1 MYKSLLFLLLFVGI
15 NKHLRSNTN
24 NEKLIPNI
32 VSAPCNPII
41 SLGTI
46 PSGPF
51 CAGNNFSVPYTFTD
65 CVDAGNVFTV
75 QLSNPIGLF
84 TSPVNIGSISS
95 VAAGSI
101 SVTIPI
107 NTVFGNGYRIRIVSS
122 APNAISADNG
132 FNLTI
137 NPSPIANFNIVNSAQ
152 CVNGNNFQFQNTST
166 GTIAS
171 NAWSF
176 GDGTTSLGSNPSK
189 VYGNAGVYN
198 VKLIVTG
205 NNGCRD
211 SMVKQTTVYPKPNV
225 AFTVAQPCINSSI
238 IQANNTT
245 IASGTV
251 NYFWDFGD
259 LTTSSLNLPLKSY
272 GTVGNQTIKLV
283 ATSNNGCKDS
293 LTQNVNIALKPTA
306 SFTINNASQCV
317 NGNNFNFT
325 NTSTGAFSN
334 QIWNLGNGVTSN
346 NFSISSFNY
355 ASNGV
360 YPVKLLLIGSS
371 GCNDSVTQNVTVSPV
386 PNFSINNASQCLTG
400 NQFIFTNTSIGTLA
414 SSSWSFGDGNTA
426 STTNAGNIYNAI
438 GTYTVKLKVTEV
450 GGCTDSITKTVQVIE
465 KPSVGFSVS
474 TPNFCAVTNLQFNN
488 TSSVGI
494 GTLSYLWSFGDG
506 NTSTQANP
514 LKSFSTAGTYQ
525 VKLVVTNN
533 NGCKDSL
540 IQNVTILAKP
550 VAAFTVNSAVQCI
563 VGNQFN
569 FTNNSTG
576 VISNY
581 SWNFGDG
588 NTSNVSNPSKSYA
601 SSNNYNVKLFANGTN
616 GCVDSAMQTVSVNPK
631 PNVAF
636 SFSNTCLNTPI
647 GLVNNSSISNGTISY
662 LWSFGDGTFSND
674 LNPLKSY
681 NTPGNYTIKLVAT
694 SNSGCKDSLSQ
705 TISILPKPVPAFSIN
720 SGAQCLQGNNFVFTN
735 NSTSSVSQIWS
746 FGDGNTSTNLNTT
759 HSYTSA
765 GVYIVKLVVT
775 GANGCKDSISQ
786 SVTIDQ
792 KPTPSFLINNPTQC
806 LTGNSFVFTDNS
818 AGLVTS
824 YAWSFGDGS
833 TSSLQSPTHSYA
845 STGTFPVKLVV
856 STALGCKDSI
866 IQNIQIVA
874 KPSAAFVVNNHNQC
888 VVGNSFSFTNNST
901 AASSYEWQFG
911 DGGISNTNNAIYTY
925 SLAGTYT
932 VKLIAISSTGCKD
945 SVTNTVNV
953 LIKPLAAFTVN
964 NITQCLSSN
973 SFVLNNTSTSITN
986 GYLWKFSDGTT
997 STQTNPIKTFSSVGA
1012 YTIKLIVTSDN
1023 GCKDSVTQ
1031 NVSVI
1036 ANPNPNFSVN
1046 NTTQCAGS
1054 NFIFTNTSG
1063 ASSTY
1068 SWSFGE
1074 GTTSA
1079 STNPSF
1085 VYSIGGTYTVKL
1097 VSTHSNGCKDSISQV
1112 VNVLA
1117 RPSAIFGVNS
1127 LSQCL
1132 NGNNF
1137 ITTNLST
1144 GSIASYNWSF
1154 GDGTT
1159 STLTNPTNI
1168 YSSVGNYLI
1177 KLVAT
1182 GTNGCK
1188 DSLQQSISVVS
1199 KPNVAFTV
1207 NNAVQ
1212 CITNNSFLFNNTT
1225 TGATSYSWIFGDGG
1239 VSTLLNPT
1247 KVYSTANA
1255 YTVKLIATG
1264 NNGCKDSLT
1273 QNISV
1278 IAKPIPSFTIN
1289 NASQCVNENNF
1300 TFNNT
1305 SVGGNVYNWSFGD
1318 GTTSTLSNPTKV
1330 YTVANTYNVTLRVSN
1345 AAGCIDSITT
1355 IVTVH
1360 PKPNIAFTV
1369 NGGTAC
1375 LTNPSVSFINN
1386 STGATNYTWYFGDGS
1401 SQIATNPTK
1410 VYPAV
1415 GTYNVKLVGVSN
1427 FSCKDSITQPITI
1440 GVKPQASFALNA
1452 TTACLG
1458 SSFVFTNT
1466 STGAIASEFWDF
1478 GDGTVSSTSNP
1489 IKAYNAVGTYVVKLI
1504 ITGVNGCKD
1513 SLTQNLN
1520 VIVKPTVSFTIN
1532 GGGSCLSTTNISI
1545 TNTSTSASSY
1555 LWSFGDGN
1563 TSTLNNPNHTYA
1575 TQGTY
1580 TVKLV
1585 ATNANGCKDS
1595 ISQNVSIATKPVA
1608 AYTLNTTTQCA
1619 GGNNFIFTNTSTG
1632 SIASYLWDFG
1642 DGIFSNL
1649 TNPSKAYA
1657 VAGNYTVKLIVT
1669 GVNGCKDSVTQNVVV
1684 TTKPLPNFSIVGGGN
1699 CSNSLAIALTNTSTN
1714 ASSYVWSFGD
1724 GNTSTLA
1731 NPNHTYATQGTYT
1744 IKLVATN
1751 ANGCKDSISQN
1762 VSIATKPV
1770 AAYTLNTTTQCAGGS
1785 NFVFTNTSTG
1795 SIASYYWD
1803 FGDGIFSTLTS
1814 PSKAYA
1820 VAGNY
1825 AVKLIVTGVNGC
1837 KDSVTQNVVVTTKPL
1852 PNFSIVGGGN
1862 CSNSLAI
1869 SLTNTSTIASSY
1881 IWSFG
1886 DGNTSTLTNPNHT
1899 YATQGTYTIKLIAT
1913 NANGCKDSISQNVS
1927 IATKPVAAYTLNT
1940 TTQCAGG
1947 SNFVFTNTSTGSI
1960 ASYYWDFGDGIFSTL
1975 ISPSKAYAVAG
1986 NYTVK
1991 LVVTG
1996 VNGCK
2001 DSVTQNV
2008 VVTTKPVPS
2017 FTILGGG
2024 NCSNSLAISLTN
2036 TSTNASSYVWSFGDG
2051 TTNVLT
2057 NPTKTYAAFGNYT
2070 IKLIATNANGCVD
2083 SFSTNINLSTKP
2095 IASYSASKTSVCV
2108 CETVNFNNTSTV
2120 IGTGYYYWDFGNGI
2134 ISTDSNTRVAY
2145 ATPGIYTVK
2154 YYITNSSA
2162 CKDSLF
2168 TNITVTNKPIASF
2181 TTPNGLCTGSNNITF
2196 TNTSTSATS
2205 YTWSFGDG
2213 SFSTL
2218 ASPTK
2223 TYATF
2228 GTYTVKLIAS
2238 NASGCIDSV
2247 SQIISLSSKPAATF
2261 TVNSLSQCLDNNR
2274 FSFTNNSTAV
2284 LGAVYYWTF
2293 GDGTVSQDL
2302 NPIKSY
2308 SLSGVYTVRLF
2319 VTNPNGCKDS
2329 TQNTVTVVTKPIASF
2344 TTPNGL
2350 CTGSNNIAFTNTS
2363 TGATNY
2369 TWSFGDGSFSTQASP
2384 IKTYTSFGTYTVKL
2398 IASNASGC
2406 IDSVSQII
2414 SLSSKPAASFTVNSL
2429 SQCLDNNRFSFTN
2442 NSSAVLGA
2450 VYYWT
2455 FGDGTVSQD
2464 VNPIKTYSL
2473 PGVYTVRLFVTN
2485 PNGCK
2490 DSTQNT
2496 VTVVNKPTASFTV
2509 PSNVCTSN
2517 NTFTFTNTSVG
2528 ASSFT
2533 WSFGDGTISNQA
2545 SPTKVYPILGTYTVR
2560 LIAVNANGCIDSTSQ
2575 IVSMNGKP
2583 ITSFNVISTTGNCA
2597 GTSSFTMSNT
2607 SSNLVSPTY
2616 FWQFGN
2622 GSTDVVANPS
2632 VNYSTP
2638 GLYTVRL
2645 SVTNSNGC
2653 VDTAIQFVT
2662 VAAKPTVGFTVNKAS
2677 QCLNNNSF
2685 VFTPI
2690 VSNPAITSYVWS
2702 FGDGTTSLASNPIK
2716 SYSTINSFTVKL
2728 IARTASGC
2736 LDSAIQVVSVNPPV
2750 QANFNA
2756 SIDLCT
2762 SAVSFNNTSTGTS
2775 TGFPFTWVFGD
2786 GSTSQVASPIKQYA
2800 TPGSYNV
2807 TLYAKNNFCVDSITR
2822 VIFVPQTV
2830 SAKFSIND
2838 TTQCVGSNIFRYS
2851 VTNPIPGN
2859 TYLWDFGDTTYSSLV
2874 NVSKVYT
2881 RGANY
2886 AVKLIV
2892 TNINGC
2898 KDSSIVNIQ
2907 VAPKPAASFI
2917 YTSNYLCAGNNIQF
2931 VNTSNIAGLSYTW
2944 IFGDGTF
2951 SNDVSPFKSFAN
2963 GGVYTVKLLAANSFG
2978 CKDSSFVNVLVN
2990 EPPKPIIVASALNR
3004 CSNTYNFSNSNPGS
3018 TPLNYLWNFGD
3029 GTTSVLSSLQKAYAT
3044 TISMVVNV
3052 VLTVTDT
3059 FGCTAVATTPISL
3072 LQKPSVAF
3080 TVNAVQ
3086 QCVNSN
3092 SFVLNNTT
3100 TGAVAGTTFLWNFGD
3115 GTTSSL
3121 ANPTKSFTN
3130 PGEYNIRLI
3139 ALQANGCR
3147 DSVITTVK
3155 VNPLPGAR
3163 ISGIASICSGSS
3175 ANIGIKFFG
3184 TAPFNVTYTDGTA
3197 NFALNNILAD
3207 TISIPVNPSRS
3218 ASYRIVQM
3226 SDGGSCPISLTQIT
3240 GTALITVVPATLI
3253 ARQPADTGACL
3264 AGNTR
3269 LYVNVTSGPT
3279 PSFQWMKNGINI
3291 VGQTD
3296 SILRFNNLQPADV
3309 ANYSVRVTSACGVLI
3324 SNIANVSI
3332 GIAPAAPITNNKFV
3346 CRNSTPVPLT
3356 AIGSNLI
3363 WYNAAIG
3370 GVASSIPPSPLTTV
3384 PGSQIFFVSSN
3395 SNFCESPRSSITVT
3409 VIDSPRVVLNVSPS
3423 SSLLPGQVAT
3433 ITATITP
3440 STLVPS
3446 NYFWSKNGVNT
3457 VIGTN
3462 TISVPFSEIGTYR
3475 VNVIFPTTCNVTSDT
3490 IRISQRLGF
3499 SRAISEK
3506 RIFIVPNPVKDV
3518 AALYF
3523 DSPINEIITVRLI
3536 DGFGRIR
3543 SAQTLNYLAAFQKVD
3558 LNVRNL
3564 VPGYYAVEV
3573 MNSKGV
3579 SIARDILFKY
3589 SR

>member
-1 MYKSLLFLLLFVGI
+1 
-15 NKHLRSNTN
+15 
-24 NEKLIPNI
+24 
-32 VSAPCNPII
+32 
-41 SLGTI
+41 
-46 PSGPF
+46 
-51 CAGNNFSVPYTFTD
+51 
-65 CVDAGNVFTV
+65 
-75 QLSNPIGLF
+75 
-84 TSPVNIGSISS
+84 
-95 VAAGSI
+95 
-101 SVTIPI
+101 
-107 NTVFGNGYRIRIVSS
+107 
-122 APNAISADNG
+122 
-132 FNLTI
+132 
-137 NPSPIANFNIVNSAQ
+137 
-152 CVNGNNFQFQNTST
+152 
-166 GTIAS
+166 
-171 NAWSF
+171 
-176 GDGTTSLGSNPSK
+176 
-189 VYGNAGVYN
+189 
-198 VKLIVTG
+198 
-205 NNGCRD
+205 
-211 SMVKQTTVYPKPNV
+211 
-225 AFTVAQPCINSSI
+225 
-238 IQANNTT
+238 
-245 IASGTV
+245 
-251 NYFWDFGD
+251 
-259 LTTSSLNLPLKSY
+259 
-272 GTVGNQTIKLV
+272 
-283 ATSNNGCKDS
+283 
-293 LTQNVNIALKPTA
+293 
-306 SFTINNASQCV
+306 
-317 NGNNFNFT
+317 
-325 NTSTGAFSN
+325 
-334 QIWNLGNGVTSN
+334 
-346 NFSISSFNY
+346 
-355 ASNGV
+355 
-360 YPVKLLLIGSS
+360 
-371 GCNDSVTQNVTVSPV
+371 
-386 PNFSINNASQCLTG
+386 
-400 NQFIFTNTSIGTLA
+400 
-414 SSSWSFGDGNTA
+414 
-426 STTNAGNIYNAI
+426 
-438 GTYTVKLKVTEV
+438 
-450 GGCTDSITKTVQVIE
+450 
-465 KPSVGFSVS
+465 
-474 TPNFCAVTNLQFNN
+474 
-488 TSSVGI
+488 
-494 GTLSYLWSFGDG
+494 
-506 NTSTQANP
+506 
-514 LKSFSTAGTYQ
+514 
-525 VKLVVTNN
+525 
-533 NGCKDSL
+533 
-540 IQNVTILAKP
+540 
-550 VAAFTVNSAVQCI
+550 
-563 VGNQFN
+563 
-569 FTNNSTG
+569 
-576 VISNY
+576 
-581 SWNFGDG
+581 
-588 NTSNVSNPSKSYA
+588 
-601 SSNNYNVKLFANGTN
+601 
-616 GCVDSAMQTVSVNPK
+616 
-631 PNVAF
+631 
-636 SFSNTCLNTPI
+636 
-647 GLVNNSSISNGTISY
+647 
-662 LWSFGDGTFSND
+662 
-674 LNPLKSY
+674 
-681 NTPGNYTIKLVAT
+681 
-694 SNSGCKDSLSQ
+694 
-705 TISILPKPVPAFSIN
+705 
-720 SGAQCLQGNNFVFTN
+720 
-735 NSTSSVSQIWS
+735 
-746 FGDGNTSTNLNTT
+746 
-759 HSYTSA
+759 
-765 GVYIVKLVVT
+765 
-775 GANGCKDSISQ
+775 
-786 SVTIDQ
+786 
-792 KPTPSFLINNPTQC
+792 
-806 LTGNSFVFTDNS
+806 
-818 AGLVTS
+818 
-824 YAWSFGDGS
+824 
-833 TSSLQSPTHSYA
+833 
-845 STGTFPVKLVV
+845 
-856 STALGCKDSI
+856 
-866 IQNIQIVA
+866 
-874 KPSAAFVVNNHNQC
+874 
-888 VVGNSFSFTNNST
+888 
-901 AASSYEWQFG
+901 
-911 DGGISNTNNAIYTY
+911 
-925 SLAGTYT
+925 
-932 VKLIAISSTGCKD
+932 
-945 SVTNTVNV
+945 
-953 LIKPLAAFTVN
+953 
-964 NITQCLSSN
+964 
-973 SFVLNNTSTSITN
+973 
-986 GYLWKFSDGTT
+986 
-997 STQTNPIKTFSSVGA
+997 
-1012 YTIKLIVTSDN
+1012 
-1023 GCKDSVTQ
+1023 
-1031 NVSVI
+1031 
-1036 ANPNPNFSVN
+1036 
-1046 NTTQCAGS
+1046 
-1054 NFIFTNTSG
+1054 
-1063 ASSTY
+1063 
-1068 SWSFGE
+1068 
-1074 GTTSA
+1074 
-1079 STNPSF
+1079 
-1085 VYSIGGTYTVKL
+1085 
-1097 VSTHSNGCKDSISQV
+1097 
-1112 VNVLA
+1112 
-1117 RPSAIFGVNS
+1117 
-1127 LSQCL
+1127 
-1132 NGNNF
+1132 
-1137 ITTNLST
+1137 
-1144 GSIASYNWSF
+1144 
-1154 GDGTT
+1154 
-1159 STLTNPTNI
+1159 
-1168 YSSVGNYLI
+1168 
-1177 KLVAT
+1177 
-1182 GTNGCK
+1182 
-1188 DSLQQSISVVS
+1188 
-1199 KPNVAFTV
+1199 
-1207 NNAVQ
+1207 
-1212 CITNNSFLFNNTT
+1212 
-1225 TGATSYSWIFGDGG
+1225 
-1239 VSTLLNPT
+1239 
-1247 KVYSTANA
+1247 
-1255 YTVKLIATG
+1255 
-1264 NNGCKDSLT
+1264 
-1273 QNISV
+1273 
-1278 IAKPIPSFTIN
+1278 
-1289 NASQCVNENNF
+1289 
-1300 TFNNT
+1300 
-1305 SVGGNVYNWSFGD
+1305 
-1318 GTTSTLSNPTKV
+1318 
-1330 YTVANTYNVTLRVSN
+1330 
-1345 AAGCIDSITT
+1345 
-1355 IVTVH
+1355 
-1360 PKPNIAFTV
+1360 
-1369 NGGTAC
+1369 
-1375 LTNPSVSFINN
+1375 
-1386 STGATNYTWYFGDGS
+1386 
-1401 SQIATNPTK
+1401 
-1410 VYPAV
+1410 
-1415 GTYNVKLVGVSN
+1415 
-1427 FSCKDSITQPITI
+1427 
-1440 GVKPQASFALNA
+1440 
-1452 TTACLG
+1452 
-1458 SSFVFTNT
+1458 
-1466 STGAIASEFWDF
+1466 
-1478 GDGTVSSTSNP
+1478 
-1489 IKAYNAVGTYVVKLI
+1489 
-1504 ITGVNGCKD
+1504 
-1513 SLTQNLN
+1513 
-1520 VIVKPTVSFTIN
+1520 
-1532 GGGSCLSTTNISI
+1532 
-1545 TNTSTSASSY
+1545 
-1555 LWSFGDGN
+1555 
-1563 TSTLNNPNHTYA
+1563 
-1575 TQGTY
+1575 
-1580 TVKLV
+1580 
-1585 ATNANGCKDS
+1585 
-1595 ISQNVSIATKPVA
+1595 
-1608 AYTLNTTTQCA
+1608 
-1619 GGNNFIFTNTSTG
+1619 
-1632 SIASYLWDFG
+1632 
-1642 DGIFSNL
+1642 
-1649 TNPSKAYA
+1649 
-1657 VAGNYTVKLIVT
+1657 
-1669 GVNGCKDSVTQNVVV
+1669 
-1684 TTKPLPNFSIVGGGN
+1684 
-1699 CSNSLAIALTNTSTN
+1699 
-1714 ASSYVWSFGD
+1714 
-1724 GNTSTLA
+1724 
-1731 NPNHTYATQGTYT
+1731 
-1744 IKLVATN
+1744 
-1751 ANGCKDSISQN
+1751 
-1762 VSIATKPV
+1762 
-1770 AAYTLNTTTQCAGGS
+1770 
-1785 NFVFTNTSTG
+1785 
-1795 SIASYYWD
+1795 
-1803 FGDGIFSTLTS
+1803 
-1814 PSKAYA
+1814 
-1820 VAGNY
+1820 
-1825 AVKLIVTGVNGC
+1825 
-1837 KDSVTQNVVVTTKPL
+1837 
-1852 PNFSIVGGGN
+1852 
-1862 CSNSLAI
+1862 
-1869 SLTNTSTIASSY
+1869 
-1881 IWSFG
+1881 
-1886 DGNTSTLTNPNHT
+1886 
-1899 YATQGTYTIKLIAT
+1899 
-1913 NANGCKDSISQNVS
+1913 NGCKDSISQNVS

-2017 FTILGGG
+2017 FTIVGGG

-2108 CETVNFNNTSTV
+2108 GETVNFNNTSTV

-2247 SQIISLSSKPAATF
+2247 SQIISLSSKPAASF

-2274 FSFTNNSTAV
+2274 FSFTNNSTAE
-2284 LGAVYYWTF
+2284 LGAAYYWTF
-2293 GDGTVSQDL
+2293 GDGTVSQDV

-2442 NSSAVLGA
+2442 NSTAVLGA

-2464 VNPIKTYSL
+2464 VNPIKSYSL

-2583 ITSFNVISTTGNCA
+2583 IASFNVISTTGNCA

-2677 QCLNNNSF
+2677 QCLNSNSF
-2685 VFTPI
+2685 VFTPS

-2736 LDSAIQVVSVNPPV
+2736 IDSAIQVVSVNPPV

-2775 TGFPFTWVFGD
+2775 TGFPFTWLFGD

-2907 VAPKPAASFI
+2907 VAPKPTASFI

-2931 VNTSNIAGLSYTW
+2931 VNTTNIAGLTYTW

-3044 TISMVVNV
+3044 TTSMVVNV

-3100 TGAVAGTTFLWNFGD
+3100 TSAVVGTTFLWNFGD

-3163 ISGIASICSGSS
+3163 ISGIATICSGSS

-3184 TAPFNVTYTDGTA
+3184 TAPFNITYTDGTA
-3197 NFALNNILAD
+3197 NFALNNILTD

-3523 DSPINEIITVRLI
+3523 DAPINEIITVRLI

>member
-24 NEKLIPNI
+24 NEKLTPNI

-51 CAGNNFSVPYTFTD
+51 CAGNSFSVPYTFTD

-95 VAAGSI
+95 VAAGNI

-132 FNLTI
+132 FNFTI

-152 CVNGNNFQFQNTST
+152 CVNGNNFQFQSTST

-205 NNGCRD
+205 NNGCKD

-225 AFTVAQPCINSSI
+225 AFTLAQSCINSSI

-259 LTTSSLNLPLKSY
+259 LTTSTQTLPLKSY

-346 NFSISSFNY
+346 NFNISNFNY

-360 YPVKLLLIGSS
+360 YPVKLLLIGNS

-386 PNFSINNASQCLTG
+386 PNFSINNATQCLTG

-426 STTNAGNIYNAI
+426 STTNAGNIYNSI
-438 GTYTVKLKVTEV
+438 GTYNVKLKVTEV

-465 KPSVGFSVS
+465 KPNVGFSVS
-474 TPNFCAVTNLQFNN
+474 TANFCSGTNLQFNN
-488 TSSVGI
+488 TSSVGV
-494 GTLSYLWSFGDG
+494 GTLSYLWIFGDG
-506 NTSTQANP
+506 NTSTQTNP

-540 IQNVTILAKP
+540 TQNITILAKP
-550 VAAFTVNSAVQCI
+550 VAAFTVNSSAQCI

-569 FTNNSTG
+569 FINNSTG

-581 SWNFGDG
+581 NWNFGDG

-601 SSNNYNVKLFANGTN
+601 LSGNYTVKLFANGTN
-616 GCVDSAMQTVSVNPK
+616 GCVDSAIQTLSVNPK

-647 GLVNNSSISNGTISY
+647 GLINNSSISNGTISY
-662 LWSFGDGTFSND
+662 LWSFGDGTISND

-681 NTPGNYTIKLVAT
+681 TTPGNYIIKLVAT

-705 TISILPKPVPAFSIN
+705 TINILPKPVPAFSIN
-720 SGAQCLQGNNFVFTN
+720 NGAQCLQGNNFIFTN
-735 NSTSSVSQIWS
+735 NSASTVSQIWS
-746 FGDGNTSTNLNTT
+746 FGDGNTSTNLNAT
-759 HSYTSA
+759 HTYSSA

-775 GANGCKDSISQ
+775 SANGCKDSISQ

-792 KPTPSFLINNPTQC
+792 KPTPSFLINNATQC

-818 AGLVTS
+818 AGLVAT
-824 YAWSFGDGS
+824 YAWSFGDGT
-833 TSSLQSPTHSYA
+833 TSNLQSPTHSYA

-866 IQNIQIVA
+866 TQNVQIVA
-874 KPSAAFVVNNHNQC
+874 KPTAAFVVNNNNQC
-888 VVGNSFSFTNNST
+888 VVGNSFGFTNNST
-901 AASSYEWQFG
+901 GASSYEWQFG
-911 DGGISNTNNAIYTY
+911 DGGTSNTNNAIYTY

-964 NITQCLSSN
+964 NVTQCLSSN

-997 STQTNPIKTFSSVGA
+997 STQTNPTKAFSSVGA

-1031 NVSVI
+1031 NVSVL

-1046 NTTQCAGS
+1046 NNTQCAGS

-1097 VSTHSNGCKDSISQV
+1097 VSTHINGCKDSISQV

-1212 CITNNSFLFNNTT
+1212 CITNNSFVFNNTT

-1247 KVYSTANA
+1247 KVYSTPNA

-1289 NASQCVNENNF
+1289 NAAQCVNENNF

-1330 YTVANTYNVTLRVSN
+1330 YTVANTYNLTLRVSN
-1345 AAGCIDSITT
+1345 AAGCIDSVTT
-1355 IVTVH
+1355 LVTVH

-1386 STGATNYTWYFGDGS
+1386 STGAINNTWYFGDGS
-1401 SQIATNPTK
+1401 SQIANNPTK

-1415 GTYNVKLVGVSN
+1415 GTYNVKLVGSSN

-1452 TTACLG
+1452 TTVCLG

-1478 GDGTVSSTSNP
+1478 GDGTVSSTPTP
-1489 IKAYNAVGTYVVKLI
+1489 IKAYNTVGIYVVKLI
-1504 ITGVNGCKD
+1504 VTGVNGCKD

-1555 LWSFGDGN
+1555 VWSFGDGN
-1563 TSTLNNPNHTYA
+1563 TSTLTNPNHTYA

-1595 ISQNVSIATKPVA
+1595 VSQNVSIATKPVA

-1619 GGNNFIFTNTSTG
+1619 GGNNFLFTNTSTG
-1632 SIASYLWDFG
+1632 NIATYLWDFG

-1657 VAGNYTVKLIVT
+1657 VAGNYTVKLIV
-1669 GVNGCKDSVTQNVVV
+1669 
-1684 TTKPLPNFSIVGGGN
+1684 I
-1699 CSNSLAIALTNTSTN
+1699 
-1714 ASSYVWSFGD
+1714 
-1724 GNTSTLA
+1724 
-1731 NPNHTYATQGTYT
+1731 
-1744 IKLVATN
+1744 
-1751 ANGCKDSISQN
+1751 
-1762 VSIATKPV
+1762 
-1770 AAYTLNTTTQCAGGS
+1770 
-1785 NFVFTNTSTG
+1785 
-1795 SIASYYWD
+1795 
-1803 FGDGIFSTLTS
+1803 
-1814 PSKAYA
+1814 
-1820 VAGNY
+1820 
-1825 AVKLIVTGVNGC
+1825 
-1837 KDSVTQNVVVTTKPL
+1837 
-1852 PNFSIVGGGN
+1852 
-1862 CSNSLAI
+1862 
-1869 SLTNTSTIASSY
+1869 
-1881 IWSFG
+1881 
-1886 DGNTSTLTNPNHT
+1886 
-1899 YATQGTYTIKLIAT
+1899 
-1913 NANGCKDSISQNVS
+1913 
-1927 IATKPVAAYTLNT
+1927 
-1940 TTQCAGG
+1940 
-1947 SNFVFTNTSTGSI
+1947 
-1960 ASYYWDFGDGIFSTL
+1960 
-1975 ISPSKAYAVAG
+1975 
-1986 NYTVK
+1986 
-1991 LVVTG
+1991 G

-2008 VVTTKPVPS
+2008 VVTTKPVPN
-2017 FTILGGG
+2017 FTIVGGG

-2051 TTNVLT
+2051 TTNVLN
-2057 NPTKTYAAFGNYT
+2057 NPTKTYAAFGSYT

-2083 SFSTNINLSTKP
+2083 SFSTTINLSTKP
-2095 IASYSASKTSVCV
+2095 IASYLASKTSVCV
-2108 CETVNFNNTSTV
+2108 GETVNFSNTSTV
-2120 IGTGYYYWDFGNGI
+2120 IGTGYHYWDFGNGI
-2134 ISTDSNTRVAY
+2134 ISTDSNTRVAF
-2145 ATPGIYTVK
+2145 AAPGIYTIK

-2168 TNITVTNKPIASF
+2168 TSITVTNKPIASF
-2181 TTPNGLCTGSNNITF
+2181 TTPNALCTGSNNITF
-2196 TNTSTSATS
+2196 TNTSTGATN

-2223 TYATF
+2223 TYASF

-2247 SQIISLSSKPAATF
+2247 SQIISLSSKPTASF

-2274 FSFTNNSTAV
+2274 FSFTNNSTAE

-2293 GDGTVSQDL
+2293 GDGTVSQDV
-2302 NPIKSY
+2302 NPIKLY
-2308 SLSGVYTVRLF
+2308 SLPGVYTVRLF

-2369 TWSFGDGSFSTQASP
+2369 TWSFGDGSFSTLASP
-2384 IKTYTSFGTYTVKL
+2384 TKTYASFGTYTVKL

-2414 SLSSKPAASFTVNSL
+2414 SLSSKPTASFTVNSL

-2442 NSSAVLGA
+2442 NSTAVLGA

-2464 VNPIKTYSL
+2464 VNPIKLYSL

-2490 DSTQNT
+2490 DSTLNT

-2528 ASSFT
+2528 ASSYT

-2545 SPTKVYPILGTYTVR
+2545 SPTKVYPVLGTYTVR
-2560 LIAVNANGCIDSTSQ
+2560 LIAVNINGCVDSTSQ

-2583 ITSFNVISTTGNCA
+2583 IASFNVISTTGNCA

-2638 GLYTVRL
+2638 GFYTVRL

-2685 VFTPI
+2685 VFTPS
-2690 VSNPAITSYVWS
+2690 VSNPAIASYLWS

-2716 SYSTINSFTVKL
+2716 SFSTINSFTVKL

-2736 LDSAIQVVSVNPPV
+2736 IDSAIQVVSVNPPV

-2775 TGFPFTWVFGD
+2775 TGFPFTWLFGD

-2859 TYLWDFGDTTYSSLV
+2859 TYLWDFGDTTYSTLV

-2907 VAPKPAASFI
+2907 VAPKPTASFI
-2917 YTSNYLCAGNNIQF
+2917 YTSNYICAGNNIQF
-2931 VNTSNIAGLSYTW
+2931 VNTSNIAGLTYTW

-3018 TPLNYLWNFGD
+3018 TPLNYSWNFGD
-3029 GTTSVLSSLQKAYAT
+3029 GTTAVLPSLQKAYT
-3044 TISMVVNV
+3044 TSTSMVVNV

-3072 LQKPSVAF
+3072 LQKPSVSF

-3100 TGAVAGTTFLWNFGD
+3100 TGAVTGTTFLWIFGD
-3115 GTTSSL
+3115 GTSSSL
-3121 ANPTKSFTN
+3121 ANPTKSYTN

-3163 ISGIASICSGSS
+3163 ISGIATICSGSS

-3197 NFALNNILAD
+3197 NFALNNILTD

-3253 ARQPADTGACL
+3253 TRQPTDTGACL

-3269 LYVNVTSGPT
+3269 LYVNVISGPS
-3279 PSFQWMKNGINI
+3279 PSFQWMKNGLDI

-3296 SILRFNNLQPADV
+3296 SILRFNNLQPSDV

-3332 GIAPAAPITNNKFV
+3332 GIAPAAPITTNKFV

-3370 GVASSIPPSPLTTV
+3370 GVASSIAPSPLTNV

-3395 SNFCESPRSSITVT
+3395 SNFCESSRSSIIVT

-3523 DSPINEIITVRLI
+3523 DSPINEVITVRLI

>member
-24 NEKLIPNI
+24 NEKLTPNI

-51 CAGNNFSVPYTFTD
+51 CAGNSFSVPYTFTD

-95 VAAGSI
+95 VAAGNI

-132 FNLTI
+132 FNFTI

-152 CVNGNNFQFQNTST
+152 CVNGNNFQFQSTST

-205 NNGCRD
+205 NNGCKD

-225 AFTVAQPCINSSI
+225 AFTLAQSCINSSI

-259 LTTSSLNLPLKSY
+259 LTTSTQTLPLKSY

-346 NFSISSFNY
+346 NFNISNFNY

-360 YPVKLLLIGSS
+360 YPVKLLLIGNS

-386 PNFSINNASQCLTG
+386 PNFSINNATQCLTG

-426 STTNAGNIYNAI
+426 STTNAGNIYNSI
-438 GTYTVKLKVTEV
+438 GTYNVKLKVTEV

-465 KPSVGFSVS
+465 KPNVGFSVS
-474 TPNFCAVTNLQFNN
+474 TANFCSGTNLQFNN
-488 TSSVGI
+488 TSSVGV
-494 GTLSYLWSFGDG
+494 GTLSYLWIFGDG
-506 NTSTQANP
+506 NTSTQTNP

-540 IQNVTILAKP
+540 TQNITILAKP
-550 VAAFTVNSAVQCI
+550 VAAFTVNSSAQCI

-569 FTNNSTG
+569 FINNSTG

-581 SWNFGDG
+581 NWNFGDG

-601 SSNNYNVKLFANGTN
+601 LSGNYTVKLFANGTN
-616 GCVDSAMQTVSVNPK
+616 GCVDSAIQTLSVNPK

-647 GLVNNSSISNGTISY
+647 GLINNSSISNGTISY
-662 LWSFGDGTFSND
+662 LWSFGDGTISND

-681 NTPGNYTIKLVAT
+681 TTPGNYIIKLVAT

-705 TISILPKPVPAFSIN
+705 TINILPKPVPAFSIN
-720 SGAQCLQGNNFVFTN
+720 NGAQCLQGNNFIFTN
-735 NSTSSVSQIWS
+735 NSASTVSQIWS
-746 FGDGNTSTNLNTT
+746 FGDGNTSTNLNAT
-759 HSYTSA
+759 HTYSSA

-775 GANGCKDSISQ
+775 SANGCKDSISQ

-792 KPTPSFLINNPTQC
+792 KPTPSFLINNATQC

-818 AGLVTS
+818 AGLVAT
-824 YAWSFGDGS
+824 YAWSFGDGT
-833 TSSLQSPTHSYA
+833 TSNLQSPTHSYA

-866 IQNIQIVA
+866 TQNVQIVA
-874 KPSAAFVVNNHNQC
+874 KPTAAFVVNNNNQC
-888 VVGNSFSFTNNST
+888 VVGNSFGFTNNST
-901 AASSYEWQFG
+901 GASSYEWQFG
-911 DGGISNTNNAIYTY
+911 DGGTSNTNNAIYTY
-925 SLAGTYT
+925 SLVGTYT

-964 NITQCLSSN
+964 NVTQCLSSN

-997 STQTNPIKTFSSVGA
+997 STQTNPTKAFSSVGA

-1031 NVSVI
+1031 NVSVL

-1046 NTTQCAGS
+1046 NNTQCAGS

-1097 VSTHSNGCKDSISQV
+1097 VSTHINGCKDSISQV

-1212 CITNNSFLFNNTT
+1212 CITNNSFVFNNTT

-1247 KVYSTANA
+1247 KVYSTPNA

-1289 NASQCVNENNF
+1289 NAAQCVNENNF

-1318 GTTSTLSNPTKV
+1318 GTTSTLSSPTKV

-1345 AAGCIDSITT
+1345 AAGCIDSVTT
-1355 IVTVH
+1355 LVTVH

-1386 STGATNYTWYFGDGS
+1386 STGAINYTWYFGDGS
-1401 SQIATNPTK
+1401 SQIANNPTK

-1415 GTYNVKLVGVSN
+1415 GTYNVKLVGSSN

-1452 TTACLG
+1452 TTVCLG

-1478 GDGTVSSTSNP
+1478 GDGTVSSTPTP
-1489 IKAYNAVGTYVVKLI
+1489 IKAYNTVGIYVVKLI
-1504 ITGVNGCKD
+1504 VTGVNGCKD

-1555 LWSFGDGN
+1555 VWSFGDGN
-1563 TSTLNNPNHTYA
+1563 TSTLTNPNHTYA

-1595 ISQNVSIATKPVA
+1595 V
-1608 AYTLNTTTQCA
+1608 
-1619 GGNNFIFTNTSTG
+1619 
-1632 SIASYLWDFG
+1632 
-1642 DGIFSNL
+1642 
-1649 TNPSKAYA
+1649 
-1657 VAGNYTVKLIVT
+1657 
-1669 GVNGCKDSVTQNVVV
+1669 
-1684 TTKPLPNFSIVGGGN
+1684 
-1699 CSNSLAIALTNTSTN
+1699 
-1714 ASSYVWSFGD
+1714 
-1724 GNTSTLA
+1724 
-1731 NPNHTYATQGTYT
+1731 
-1744 IKLVATN
+1744 
-1751 ANGCKDSISQN
+1751 SQN

-1803 FGDGIFSTLTS
+1803 FGDGIFSTLAN

-1837 KDSVTQNVVVTTKPL
+1837 KDSVTQNVVVTTKPV
-1852 PNFSIVGGGN
+1852 PNFTIVGGGN

-1869 SLTNTSTIASSY
+1869 SLTNTSTNASSY
-1881 IWSFG
+1881 VWSFG

-1899 YATQGTYTIKLIAT
+1899 YATQGTYTIKLVAT
-1913 NANGCKDSISQNVS
+1913 NANGCKDSVSQNVS

-1975 ISPSKAYAVAG
+1975 ANPSKAYAVAG
-1986 NYTVK
+1986 NYAVK
-1991 LVVTG
+1991 LIVTG

-2008 VVTTKPVPS
+2008 VVTTKPVPN
-2017 FTILGGG
+2017 FTIVGGG

-2057 NPTKTYAAFGNYT
+2057 NPTKTYAAFGSYT

-2083 SFSTNINLSTKP
+2083 SFSTTINLSTKP
-2095 IASYSASKTSVCV
+2095 IASYLASKTSVCV
-2108 CETVNFNNTSTV
+2108 GETVNFSNTSTV
-2120 IGTGYYYWDFGNGI
+2120 IGTGYHYWDFGNGI
-2134 ISTDSNTRVAY
+2134 ISTDSNTRVAF
-2145 ATPGIYTVK
+2145 AAPGIYTIK

-2168 TNITVTNKPIASF
+2168 TSITVTNKPIASF
-2181 TTPNGLCTGSNNITF
+2181 TTPNALCTGSNNITF
-2196 TNTSTSATS
+2196 TNTSTGATN

-2223 TYATF
+2223 TYASF
-2228 GTYTVKLIAS
+2228 GIYTVKLIAS

-2247 SQIISLSSKPAATF
+2247 SQIISLSSKPTASF

-2274 FSFTNNSTAV
+2274 FSFTNNSTAE

-2293 GDGTVSQDL
+2293 GDGTVSQDV
-2302 NPIKSY
+2302 NPIKLY
-2308 SLSGVYTVRLF
+2308 SLPGVYTVRLF

-2369 TWSFGDGSFSTQASP
+2369 TWSFGDGSFSTLASP
-2384 IKTYTSFGTYTVKL
+2384 TKTYASFGIYTVKL

-2414 SLSSKPAASFTVNSL
+2414 SLSSKPTASFTVNSL

-2442 NSSAVLGA
+2442 NSTAVLGA

-2464 VNPIKTYSL
+2464 VNPIKLYSL

-2490 DSTQNT
+2490 DSTLNT

-2528 ASSFT
+2528 ASSYT

-2545 SPTKVYPILGTYTVR
+2545 SPTKVYPVLGTYTVR
-2560 LIAVNANGCIDSTSQ
+2560 LIAVNINGCVDSTSQ

-2583 ITSFNVISTTGNCA
+2583 IASFNVISTTGNCA

-2638 GLYTVRL
+2638 GFYTVRL

-2685 VFTPI
+2685 VFTPS
-2690 VSNPAITSYVWS
+2690 VSNPAIASYLWS

-2716 SYSTINSFTVKL
+2716 SFSTINSFTVKL

-2736 LDSAIQVVSVNPPV
+2736 IDSAIQVVSVNPPV

-2775 TGFPFTWVFGD
+2775 TGFPFTWLFGD

-2859 TYLWDFGDTTYSSLV
+2859 TYLWDFGDTTYSTLV

-2907 VAPKPAASFI
+2907 VAPKPTASFI
-2917 YTSNYLCAGNNIQF
+2917 YTSNYICAGNNIQF
-2931 VNTSNIAGLSYTW
+2931 VNTSNIAGLTYTW

-3018 TPLNYLWNFGD
+3018 TPLNYSWNFGD
-3029 GTTSVLSSLQKAYAT
+3029 GTTAVLPSLQKAYT
-3044 TISMVVNV
+3044 TSTSMVVNV

-3072 LQKPSVAF
+3072 LQKPSVSF

-3100 TGAVAGTTFLWNFGD
+3100 TGAVTGTTFLWIFGD
-3115 GTTSSL
+3115 GTSSSL
-3121 ANPTKSFTN
+3121 ANPTKSYTN

-3163 ISGIASICSGSS
+3163 ISGIATICSGSS

-3197 NFALNNILAD
+3197 NFALNNILTD

-3253 ARQPADTGACL
+3253 TRQPTDTGACL

-3269 LYVNVTSGPT
+3269 LYVNVISGPS
-3279 PSFQWMKNGINI
+3279 PSFQWMKNGLDI

-3296 SILRFNNLQPADV
+3296 SILRFNNLQPSDV

-3332 GIAPAAPITNNKFV
+3332 GIAPAAPITTNKFV

-3370 GVASSIPPSPLTTV
+3370 GVASSIAPSPLTNV

-3395 SNFCESPRSSITVT
+3395 SNFCESSRSSIIVN

-3490 IRISQRLGF
+3490 IRISQSLGF

-3523 DSPINEIITVRLI
+3523 DSPINEVITVRLI